1 MFTAMMS
8 SGLNVFALDVM
19 GNSDIDFLYRIS
31 RLSDLVFQ
39 NNSGLQNFPRLHI
52 VVRSNLKHP
61 DDNGNHILDKIFKP
75 HNQESTQNKGDIIKR
90 YFPRD
95 SIVVSYIP
103 SVNDAKI
110 LNNLT
115 ALRKNSHWDSFD
127 NLITKLRNSPEKR
140 FLEGNPVHGE
150 ALKTLAE
157 KLVEAMNENSWGGFG
172 DVFATME
179 SDICRKSYA
188 MHVEPVLM
196 QSSSEIEDTMLER
209 MEEFKKKCLLKREIA
224 DAMKEL
230 KRALKEAK
238 KKEESE
244 GRRRKEEEEKRKQ
257 EESSEWFT
265 YENIKKIA
273 YIVFTNLFTYYAFS
287 DQHLKD
293 NVTTL
298 PYSQFNEIGLTGVCW
313 EWNIVA
319 EKNYGLTG
327 KSCGVIAQEVQKL
340 YPWAVIGGKDG
351 YLQVGYE
358 MLHEMIYRAR
368 HKN

>member
-1 MFTAMMS
+1 MTMGLHSRGLRPRRS
-8 SGLNVFALDVM
+8 SA
-19 GNSDIDFLYRIS
+19 
-31 RLSDLVFQ
+31 
-39 NNSGLQNFPRLHI
+39 
-52 VVRSNLKHP
+52 
-61 DDNGNHILDKIFKP
+61 
-75 HNQESTQNKGDIIKR
+75 IIKR

-115 ALRKNSHWDSFD
+115 ALRKNSHWDSFG
-127 NLITKLRNSPEKR
+127 NLKTKLGNSPEKR
-140 FLEGNPVHGE
+140 FLEGSPVDGE

-157 KLVEAMNENSWGGFG
+157 KLVEAMNKNSWDDFG

-188 MHVEPVLM
+188 MHVEPVRM

-209 MEEFKKKCLLKREIA
+209 MEEFKKKCFLKREIA

-238 KKEESE
+238 KREESE
-244 GRRRKEEEEKRKQ
+244 ERRRKEEEEKRK
-257 EESSEWFT
+257 WFT
-265 YENIKKIA
+265 YENIKTTA
-273 YIVFTNLFTYYAFS
+273 YIFATNLFTYYAFS

-313 EWNIVA
+313 EWNKVA

-340 YPWAVIGGKDG
+340 YPWAVREGKDG
-351 YLQVGYE
+351 YLQVEYE
-358 MLHEMIYRAR
+358 MLHEMIYHAR
-368 HKN
+368 RKN